1 MTRDAAHPAPTTDQ
15 ADHGQAMAWWIA
27 TLGFLALA
35 ISFSARAALSLA
47 MPLWAKDGWSL
58 AFTSGVGALALTVMA
73 MVAPLAGNLL
83 DRHGPRPIL
92 IGGLLTLSL
101 GMIVIALSHQGWLLV
116 PGFSL
121 IAAIGFGLVAQH
133 VVATAIAQV
142 TSTRRGLVTGL
153 ATSGSTA
160 GQLLLV
166 PALAWLMQ
174 DGNWRSGF
182 IALAVAG
189 LVLALAALLWL
200 KPTARQGKSAAP
212 DVGPGLK
219 DRLGGLVRQPVFQ
232 ALFWSFTICGFTTTG
247 AIETHLLPYAAWCG
261 LPPLPSAA
269 AYGLL
274 SGVNLIGM
282 ITVGWL
288 TDRLNR
294 PMLLAGI
301 YILRA

>member
-1 MTRDAAHPAPTTDQ
+1 MNRDAAHPAPTTDQ
-15 ADHGQAMAWWIA
+15 ADHGQAMPWWIA

-35 ISFSARAALSLA
+35 VSFSARAALSLA

-73 MVAPLAGNLL
+73 VVAPLAGNFL

-92 IGGLLTLSL
+92 VGGLLTLSL

-133 VVATAIAQV
+133 VVTTAIAQV

-189 LVLALAALLWL
+189 LVLALAAVLWL
-200 KPTARQGKSAAP
+200 KPTTRRAKSAAP
-212 DVGPGLK
+212 GE
-219 DRLGGLVRQPVFQ
+219 
-232 ALFWSFTICGFTTTG
+232 
-247 AIETHLLPYAAWCG
+247 IE
-261 LPPLPSAA
+261 
-269 AYGLL
+269 
-274 SGVNLIGM
+274 M
-282 ITVGWL
+282 TVGNSRGDIHL
-288 TDRLNR
+288 IQQT
-294 PMLLAGI
+294 
-301 YILRA
+301 